1 MAVGQKMMKQVLACS
16 ISVALAFSP
25 LVSHAC
31 TAVNVIAKD
40 GSVVAGRTMEW
51 AFDMKW
57 ELIANPKG
65 SPIQL
70 SAPKSMNLPATT
82 LTSKYAFVGVA
93 PGILQGATAFL
104 EGQNEAGVAL
114 SGNFLPGFTEYQTV
128 TPQDKSYISVLNFG
142 SFILGMFGSVKE
154 LRSEIPKYKVWY
166 DASEVKGLPTPP
178 WLHFVLTD
186 RSGDSIIVEFVKG
199 QMMIHDNIA
208 GVLTNAPTYDWHLNN
223 VRNYL
228 SLTSTA
234 TSSVMVGKTNVT
246 ELGQGG
252 GLVGLP
258 ADYTPPSRF
267 IRQTYLKNFAY
278 QPKSSGDAIQLAGHL
293 LNNVDIPQ
301 GVARSTDGKQ
311 VFSDYTQWLNL
322 KDLKNNRMRIANYAN
337 RTNFIE
343 INLNEVFK
351 SGKSKTWVI
360 DQLPYPANDLTGQLL
375 K

>member
-1 MAVGQKMMKQVLACS
+1 MGQKMMKQVLACS

-128 TPQDKSYISVLNFG
+128 TPQDKNYISVLNFG

-267 IRQTYLKNFAY
+267 VRQTYLKNFAY